1 VGGLKIGRITLARG
15 KSGAYSVD
23 ILGCDRSL
31 CKSREQRN
39 LGKKKEMTWLH
50 FANQLES
57 ESLIAPQARAKWEAP
72 CHSMRQQVFK
82 RSL

>member
-1 VGGLKIGRITLARG
+1 MGGLKIGRITLARG
-15 KSGAYSVD
+15 KSGVYSVD
-23 ILGCDRSL
+23 IPGCDRSL

-39 LGKKKEMTWLH
+39 LGKKEMTWLH

-57 ESLIAPQARAKWEAP
+57 ESLIAPQARTKCEAP
-72 CHSMRQQVFK
+72 CHIVRQQVFK